1 MSRQCS
7 RRSVLGCAAAVGAAA
22 GTFAVVP
29 TVGLAQML
37 VYDPSNYAQNV
48 LQAARALEQINNQVT
63 GLQNQARML
72 LNQARNLASL
82 PYSSQQTIQQSFQ
95 RTRQLLDQVQ
105 RISFD
110 LDQIDRTFTR
120 IYPQTYSGTTS
131 SQQLAS
137 DAKERW
143 QTSHAAFQDS
153 LRVQAGAV
161 QSLDTTRGET
171 DTLVAASQAAV
182 GALQAAQ
189 AGNQLI
195 ALLIRQL
202 ADLTAVLAA
211 QARADSL
218 SGARSSASQEQA
230 RAQLDRFLTT
240 GQAYQAQPVRMF
252 NP

>member
-7 RRSVLGCAAAVGAAA
+7 RRSFFGSAIRVAAGVGAL
-22 GTFAVVP
+22 AVVSMA
-29 TVGLAQML
+29 GSAQML

-48 LQAARALEQINNQVT
+48 LQAARALEQINNQIT
-63 GLQNQARML
+63 GLQ
-72 LNQARNLASL
+72 NQARNLASL
-82 PYSSQQTIQQSFQ
+82 PYSSQQKIQQSFQ

-120 IYPQTYSGTTS
+120 IYPQTNSGTTS

-153 LRVQAGAV
+153 LRVQAGVV
-161 QSLDTTRGET
+161 QSLDTTRAET

-182 GALQAAQ
+182 GALQAVQ

-202 ADLTAVLAA
+202 VDLTAVLAA

-240 GQAYQAQPVRMF
+240 GQGYQAQPVRMF
-252 NP
+252 SP